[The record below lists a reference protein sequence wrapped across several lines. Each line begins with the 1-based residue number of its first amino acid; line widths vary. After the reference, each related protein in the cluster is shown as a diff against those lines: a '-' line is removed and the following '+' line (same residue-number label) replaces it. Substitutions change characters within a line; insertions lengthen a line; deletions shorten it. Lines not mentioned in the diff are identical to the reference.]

1 VTLFFLLLLFAPA
14 LASPQ
19 SQPKP
24 VGPVDDTLLF
34 REGEVLLSK
43 GETEKALWRFK
54 QLTTDFP
61 KSSLT
66 NEAKFRM
73 AICYT
78 QLKKPKDANRI
89 LSDLLSTFLSPS
101 RMIHVF
107 TMLGDNHLE
116 MKEPLAALQW
126 YGKGILIPRQP
137 NEELKRKVRSIIDA
151 LDSEEDLKQIDSLYR
166 GAYAGGYAKLKLAER
181 VKHRG
186 DDIQAKR
193 ILSEFEKEYRIADYP
208 SLPKET
214 QAQQPSE
221 PPRALRQSKYAVG
234 VILPLSGPY
243 QPFGE
248 KALQGIRLGIRE
260 SLDPSKPSLV
270 SLVVRD
276 SKGDPWEAER
286 AVEEL
291 ASQENVVAILG
302 PLLSITAEKAAKKS
316 QQLKV
321 PLITLAQKE
330 LLTEK
335 EGFVFQNSLSPSAQA
350 NALARFAVRDLEL
363 RTFAIFYPNS
373 PYGLLF
379 KQLFSQEVM
388 GRGGKVTGTVMY
400 QEEQTDFG
408 QEIRSFFKIRT
419 SPRGVA
425 SQKKEEDYLPGY
437 SVDALFIPDNYSR
450 VGLILSQMAYYN
462 VKGTTFLGTNAWN
475 HPSLPS
481 VGGQLAEGSLFVDA
495 FFKGNPSS
503 ATEYFFNEFRKTYSR
518 DPETLEALS
527 FEAAEYVRKILVA
540 KMVPSPIQLKEE
552 MRRVQTF
559 QGPAG
564 LKGFAEDG
572 KALRTPSIMRV
583 HKGQIEYFGP

>member
-1 VTLFFLLLLFAPA
+1 VTLFLLLLFLAPT

-19 SQPKP
+19 SQPKSL
-24 VGPVDDTLLF
+24 GPVDDTLLF
-34 REGEVLLSK
+34 REGEIFLAK

-66 NEAKFRM
+66 NEARFRM

-78 QLKKPKDANRI
+78 QLKKPKEANRI

-126 YGKGILIPRQP
+126 YGKGILIPSQP
-137 NEELKRKVRSIIDA
+137 NEELKRKVRSIIDT
-151 LDSEEDLKQIDSLYR
+151 LDSEENLKQIDSLYR

-186 DDIQAKR
+186 DETQASR

-208 SLPKET
+208 SLSKET
-214 QAQQPSE
+214 QVKQPSE
-221 PPRALRQSKYAVG
+221 PPRALRQSKYTLG

-260 SLDPSKPSLV
+260 SQDPSKPSLI

-286 AVEEL
+286 AAEEL
-291 ASQENVVAILG
+291 AGQENVIAILG
-302 PLLSITAEKAAKKS
+302 PLLSITAERAAKKS

-321 PLITLAQKE
+321 PLITFAQKE
-330 LLTEK
+330 LVTEK
-335 EGFVFQNSLSPSAQA
+335 EGFVFQNSLPPSAQA
-350 NALARFAVRDLEL
+350 DALAAFAVRDLEL

-379 KQLFSQEVM
+379 KQLFSQEVT
-388 GRGGKVTGTVMY
+388 GRGGKVTGTVIY
-400 QEEQTDFG
+400 QEGQTDLG
-408 QEIRSFFKIRT
+408 PEIRSFFKIKT
-419 SPRGVA
+419 SPRGGA
-425 SQKKEEDYLPGY
+425 SQKKEENYIPGY
-437 SVDALFIPDNYSR
+437 SVDALFIPDNYNR

-481 VGGQLAEGSLFVDA
+481 VGGQSAEGSLFVDA

-540 KMVPSPIQLKEE
+540 KMVSSPIQLKEE
-552 MRRVQTF
+552 MRRVQDF

-564 LKGFAEDG
+564 LTGFAEDG

>member
-1 VTLFFLLLLFAPA
+1 M
-14 LASPQ
+14 
-19 SQPKP
+19 
-24 VGPVDDTLLF
+24 DDTLLF
-34 REGEVLLSK
+34 REGEMLLSK

-61 KSSLT
+61 KSSLF
-66 NEAKFRM
+66 NETRFRM

-78 QLKKPKDANRI
+78 QLKRPKDANRI
-89 LSDLLSTFLSPS
+89 LSDLLSTFLSPT
-101 RMIHVF
+101 RMVQVF

-116 MKEPLAALQW
+116 LKEPFAALQW
-126 YGKGILIPRQP
+126 YGKGILIPNQP
-137 NEELKRKVRSIIDA
+137 NEELKRKVRFIIDTF
-151 LDSEEDLKQIDSLYR
+151 DSEENVKQTESLYR

-186 DDIQAKR
+186 DEAQAKN
-193 ILSEFEKEYRIADYP
+193 ILSDFEKEYRIADYP
-208 SLPKET
+208 PPPMKT
-214 QAQQPSE
+214 QVHPPSE
-221 PPRALRQSKYAVG
+221 PTRALRQPKYTVG
-234 VILPLSGPY
+234 VILPLSGTY
-243 QPFGE
+243 QAFGE

-260 SLDPSKPSLV
+260 SQDPSKPSLV
-270 SLVVRD
+270 SLAIRD
-276 SKGDPWEAER
+276 SKGDPGEAEK

-291 ASQENVVAILG
+291 ASQENVIAILG
-302 PLLSITAEKAAKKS
+302 PLLSITAEKAAMKS

-321 PLITLAQKE
+321 PLITFAQKE

-335 EGFVFQNSLSPSAQA
+335 DGFVFQNSLPPSTQA
-350 NALARFAVRDLEL
+350 DALAAFAVRDLEL

-379 KQLFSQEVM
+379 KQLFSQEVTR
-388 GRGGKVTGTVMY
+388 RGGKVTGTVIY
-400 QEEQTDFG
+400 QEEQTDLG
-408 QEIRSFFKIRT
+408 QEIRSFFKIKM
-419 SPRGVA
+419 SPRGGTPRE
-425 SQKKEEDYLPGY
+425 KEEDYVPGY
-437 SVDALFIPDNYSR
+437 SVDALLIPDSYSR

-481 VGGQLAEGSLFVDA
+481 VGGQSAEGSLFVDA

-503 ATEYFFNEFRKTYSR
+503 ATEYFFKEFRKTYSR

-540 KMVPSPIQLKEE
+540 KMVSSPIQLKEE
-552 MRRVQTF
+552 MRRVQDF

-564 LKGFAEDG
+564 LKGFAENG
-572 KALRTPSIMRV
+572 RALRTLSIMRV
-583 HKGQIEYFGP
+583 HKGQIEYFAP

>member
-1 VTLFFLLLLFAPA
+1 VILFLLLLLFTST
-14 LASPQ
+14 LVSPQ

-24 VGPVDDTLLF
+24 PDPVDDTLLF

-61 KSSLT
+61 KSSLY
-66 NEAKFRM
+66 NEARFRM

-78 QLKKPKDANRI
+78 QLKRPKDANRI

-107 TMLGDNHLE
+107 TMLGENYLE
-116 MKEPLAALQW
+116 MKEPLTALQW
-126 YGKGILIPRQP
+126 YGKGILVPSQP
-137 NEELKRKVRSIIDA
+137 NEELKKKVRSIIDT
-151 LDSEEDLKQIDSLYR
+151 LDSEESLKQIDSLYR
-166 GAYAGGYAKLKLAER
+166 GAYAGGYAKLRLAER
-181 VKHRG
+181 AKGRG

-193 ILSEFEKEYRIADYP
+193 IFNEFEKEYRVADYP
-208 SLPKET
+208 HILKET
-214 QAQQPSE
+214 QIQQPSE
-221 PPRALRQSKYAVG
+221 PPRALRPSKYAVG

-260 SLDPSKPSLV
+260 SQDPNKPSLI
-270 SLVVRD
+270 SLIIRD
-276 SKGDPWEAER
+276 SKGDPGEAEK

-291 ASQENVVAILG
+291 SPQENVIAILG
-302 PLLSITAEKAAKKS
+302 PLLSITAERAAKKS
-316 QQLKV
+316 QQLKI
-321 PLITLAQKE
+321 PLITFAQKE
-330 LLTEK
+330 LATEE
-335 EGFVFQNSLSPSAQA
+335 EGFVFQNSLPPAAQA
-350 NALARFAVRDLEL
+350 EALAAFAVRDLEL

-379 KQLFSQEVM
+379 KQLFSQEVT
-388 GRGGKVTGTVMY
+388 GRGGKVTGTVIY
-400 QEEQTDFG
+400 QEGQTDLG
-408 QEIRSFFKIRT
+408 QEIRSFFKIKT

-425 SQKKEEDYLPGY
+425 SQKKEEDYTPGY
-437 SVDALFIPDNYSR
+437 SVDALFIPDNYNR

-481 VGGQLAEGSLFVDA
+481 VAGQSAEGSLFVDA
-495 FFKGNPSS
+495 FFKGNPSP
-503 ATEYFFNEFRKTYSR
+503 ATEYFLKEFRKTYSR

-527 FEAAEYVRKILVA
+527 FEAADYVRKILVA
-540 KMVPSPIQLKEE
+540 KMVSSPIQLKEE
-552 MRRVQTF
+552 MRRVQDF
-559 QGPAG
+559 EGPAG
-564 LKGFAEDG
+564 LRGFAEDG
-572 KALRTPSIMRV
+572 KAMRTPSIMRV
-583 HKGQIEYFGP
+583 HKGKIEYFGP